1 MKDNDHPSKSNT
13 DPSLDTPTVVHLT
26 KRLRKIARG
35 FDKHSRYL
43 QEHHHITVPQVI
55 CLKEVAEQDTITLS
69 KLTKIVALTNSTVTG
84 IVDRLEKQDLL
95 HRVRSS
101 SDRRQIHLCLTEK
114 GTAFL
119 QEIPS
124 AVPRRFIE
132 GMQSYTPAEVEQI
145 LWAVDQ
151 IADLLDPDSAS
162 SHGE

>member
-1 MKDNDHPSKSNT
+1 MKDNDYPSRSNT

-55 CLKEVAEQDTITLS
+55 CLKEVAEQDPITLS
-69 KLTKIVALTNSTVTG
+69 ELTRTVTLTNSTVTG

-95 HRVRSS
+95 QRVRSS
-101 SDRRQIHLCLTEK
+101 SDRRQIHLRLTDK
-114 GTAFL
+114 GKAFL

-124 AVPRRFIE
+124 PVPRRFIE
-132 GMQSYTPAEVEQI
+132 GMERYTPAEVERI

-151 IADLLDPDSAS
+151 IAGLLDPDA
-162 SHGE
+162 GQEG